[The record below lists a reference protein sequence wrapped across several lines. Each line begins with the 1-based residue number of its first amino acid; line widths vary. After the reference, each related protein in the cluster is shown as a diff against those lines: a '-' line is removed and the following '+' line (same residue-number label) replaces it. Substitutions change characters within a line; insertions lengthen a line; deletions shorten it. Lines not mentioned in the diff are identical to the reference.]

1 MSNPKLN
8 DPNKSKSPSQMAICF
23 GVSLNTFL
31 AWIRCS
37 VEMYQQE
44 EKIKFYRKEGKLIK
58 GEFCYKW
65 TVERKVINPKEIKA
79 ICELLGDWDY
89 SLSYEKTTLTSL
101 AESIKSKE
109 KAFLRS
115 IMGELPKSDIHFKDK
130 GSLIPRIV
138 DNTPNK
144 TQNSSKKGKIVRC
157 LTPRQAFEVKK
168 AYGEDAFDKK
178 SPTSPTNGHN

>member
-8 DPNKSKSPSQMAICF
+8 DPNKPKSPSQMADCF
-23 GVSLNTFL
+23 DVSLNTFL

-37 VEMYQQE
+37 IEMYGGE
-44 EKIKFYRKEGKLIK
+44 EKIKFYRKVETVFEG
-58 GEFCYKW
+58 GFYYKW
-65 TVERKVINPKEIKA
+65 TCVRKNIPPKEIKA

-89 SLSYEKTTLTSL
+89 SLSYEKTTLTFL
-101 AESIKSKE
+101 AKSIRVSE
-109 KAFLRS
+109 KALLRS